1 MHLTGIA
8 FKFYDEL
15 KTKPIV
21 RASFREKM
29 ENRFGASKLDKPT
42 LMLKTL
48 SRKQQKNE
56 PTKKFI
62 EEIFKLGEM
71 AGMTEDLL
79 VQTIIGNLKT
89 DKKIFYKCL
98 LKRHTLKD
106 LNNLV
111 DTIETE
117 SIEEDYNNNKNDYD
131 DSDDNN
137 DNENNKTINEL
148 TEKIQKMDLKIQNL
162 TKHKQKNYL
171 NIPMTCNICKKTGH
185 VARECLSNKNFE
197 QNNNN

>member
-15 KTKPIV
+15 KTKPIDW
-21 RASFREKM
+21 ASFREKM

-42 LMLKTL
+42 LMLKTF

-89 DKKIFYKCL
+89 DKKIFYNCL

-106 LNNLV
+106 LYNLV
-111 DTIETE
+111 DTIEAE
-117 SIEEDYNNNKNDYD
+117 PVDEDYNNNKN
-131 DSDDNN
+131 
-137 DNENNKTINEL
+137 
-148 TEKIQKMDLKIQNL
+148 
-162 TKHKQKNYL
+162 
-171 NIPMTCNICKKTGH
+171 
-185 VARECLSNKNFE
+185 
-197 QNNNN
+197 